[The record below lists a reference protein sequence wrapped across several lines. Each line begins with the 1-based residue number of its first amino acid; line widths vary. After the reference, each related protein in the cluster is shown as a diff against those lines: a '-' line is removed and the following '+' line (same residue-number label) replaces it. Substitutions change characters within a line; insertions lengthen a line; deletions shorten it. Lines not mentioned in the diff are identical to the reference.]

1 MPPKQKA
8 SEYSSAIVIPSS
20 SPSWKPPS
28 VDSTLTLTAST
39 TPVNVIT
46 TSAAPAS
53 PPTHMSLARPKKDL
67 KPTALSTPPTSSTT
81 VSTTNSDLPSTPLE
95 QPVSLRILLNPPPTR
110 SQVRNRRQQSTRDK
124 SSTTTTINRA
134 SLSSSTFA
142 NGSEKVVVKQGMSYP
157 NPRNHPALRRILGE
171 EVPHLFPPPPRS
183 VSGVGGWGKEG
194 QDENEGNGDDDEY
207 DEGIEDHKASSISA
221 SVTLSASNLTF
232 ATYTLYLPPG
242 VDPAYPHGFSRFIS
256 IPTPSTTTAAT
267 STTTADASEATPDGA
282 VSTNSTS
289 TTYPS
294 SRIATGTLTKYTL
307 VESPSAAHLRQ
318 TRSTTV
324 VGSGSCSGTI
334 AVFMAPSVTLPV
346 LAQVEPRAD
355 QCRHAVLR
363 EIEVLLV
370 VRGESEFSA
379 LLQPLPSPQT
389 CVIARGH
396 RLTQCSG
403 RSRDDVGRT
412 SMGSFF

>member
-1 MPPKQKA
+1 MPLKQKA

-142 NGSEKVVVKQGMSYP
+142 NGSEK
-157 NPRNHPALRRILGE
+157 
-171 EVPHLFPPPPRS
+171 
-183 VSGVGGWGKEG
+183 EG
-194 QDENEGNGDDDEY
+194 QDENEGNGDEDEY
-207 DEGIEDHKASSISA
+207 DEGIEDHKASSTSA

-242 VDPAYPHGFSRFIS
+242 VDPAYPHGFSRLIS
-256 IPTPSTTTAAT
+256 IPTPG
-267 STTTADASEATPDGA
+267 D
-282 VSTNSTS
+282 
-289 TTYPS
+289 S
-294 SRIATGTLTKYTL
+294 SSLSAGPLNKYTL

-318 TRSTTV
+318 TRSTTA

-346 LAQVEPRAD
+346 L
-355 QCRHAVLR
+355 
-363 EIEVLLV
+363 
-370 VRGESEFSA
+370 VRVRFVGDE
-379 LLQPLPSPQT
+379 
-389 CVIARGH
+389 
-396 RLTQCSG
+396 
-403 RSRDDVGRT
+403 SRDLIAATTCSEGEA
-412 SMGSFF
+412 